1 MRVAFQRRGAFVR
14 HFAKASASASK
25 VVIVA
30 EDEVSSR
37 LGHAGDIVSVRGGF
51 ARNYLVP
58 RRLGASFFALPY
70 SPPALGPPARWRS
83 PSDLICT
90 RASGRA
96 HALMY
101 APSPRLH
108 LTEQPSTM

>member
-58 RRLGASFFALPY
+58 RRLGASFLRCRTLLPRLALPHGG
-70 SPPALGPPARWRS
+70 A
-83 PSDLICT
+83 
-90 RASGRA
+90 
-96 HALMY
+96 
-101 APSPRLH
+101 PRLI
-108 LTEQPSTM
+108 